1 LYLIPF
7 YCSREYKPPLP
18 LQKSIILDIMTS
30 TLDFE
35 YVHPQREYPNIYEA
49 TTTAEVVGELVDELD
64 AFLELMMST
73 LSLSTGSSVE
83 NLQAE
88 IDQLEVDEVVG
99 GGISRR
105 YCKSYKRC
113 S

>member
-1 LYLIPF
+1 
-7 YCSREYKPPLP
+7 
-18 LQKSIILDIMTS
+18 MTN

-35 YVHPQREYPNIYEA
+35 YVRPYEA
-49 TTTAEVVGELVDELD
+49 TTTQEVVGELVDKLD

-83 NLQAE
+83 DLQTE
-88 IDQLEVDEVVG
+88 IDQLEVDDDEVVEVVG
-99 GGISRR
+99 RRRRWQRSCRYPRCHSRAVYR
-105 YCKSYKRC
+105 RRRQTLASATM